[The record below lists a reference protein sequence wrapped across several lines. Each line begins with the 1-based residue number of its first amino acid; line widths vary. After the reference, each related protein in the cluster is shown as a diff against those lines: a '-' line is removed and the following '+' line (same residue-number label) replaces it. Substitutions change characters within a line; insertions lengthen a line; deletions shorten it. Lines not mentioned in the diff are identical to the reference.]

1 MRQRRDVYDGYM
13 PNNIAHFAINAADLN
28 QARHF
33 YENVFGWTFRPWGPP
48 DFFQIETGDKANPQ
62 ANPGIMG
69 ALQKR
74 REIVAGERMTG
85 FECTI
90 SVTSVDAA
98 IAAIEA
104 NGGKIVMPKV
114 AIPGVGRLIFF
125 KDPDGNIASAMG
137 YDPAA
142 K

>member
-1 MRQRRDVYDGYM
+1 M
-13 PNNIAHFAINAADLN
+13 PNNLSHFAINAKDLK
-28 QARHF
+28 QARRF

-48 DFFQIETGDKANPQ
+48 DFFQIETGDKGDPNG
-62 ANPGIMG
+62 NPGVMG

-74 REIVAGERMTG
+74 REIVPGERMTG

-90 SVTSVDAA
+90 SVPSVDAA

-114 AIPGVGRLIFF
+114 TITGVGRLTFF
-125 KDPDGNIASAMG
+125 KDPDGNIAGAME
-137 YDPAA
+137 YDANA
-142 K
+142 E